1 MMNATKTLGRLQ
13 PVDLRDFWADE
24 AREFTPWLALPE
36 NLKLLGDAI
45 GIELEFETTESH
57 DFFTYG

>member
-36 NLKLLGDAI
+36 NLKLLGEAS
-45 GIELEFETTESH
+45 G
-57 DFFTYG
+57 YGVKH